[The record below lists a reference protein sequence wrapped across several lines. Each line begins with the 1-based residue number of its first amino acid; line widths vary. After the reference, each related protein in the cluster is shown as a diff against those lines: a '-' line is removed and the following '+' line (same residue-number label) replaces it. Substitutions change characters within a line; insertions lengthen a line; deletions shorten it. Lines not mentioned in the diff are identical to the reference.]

1 MITLNNIILH
11 LFSSN
16 IVQIVWC
23 LQQPKLRLSSI
34 YFLLPF
40 VVGPCKQTLA
50 LLLRLLALSGMAKLE
65 LPRLLLTSGMS
76 RLLVSRL
83 LSQTTSCNLCHF
95 WIWVFWFFI
104 TSSQWSLPVPRA
116 NMNPPRTV
124 NPRGLSANRT
134 VVFLIFFHVFNLDQ
148 NFVPRILMVFCYK
161 CKTGSVWI
169 SPKVVTISLVFKSI
183 SNKPYYSKEDYL

>member
-1 MITLNNIILH
+1 MICLNKLYWLLFDHTLNDIILH

-134 VVFLIFFHVFNLDQ
+134 VVFWHSFMFYIFNLDQ
-148 NFVPRILMVFCYK
+148 NFVPRILMVFCNMW
-161 CKTGSVWI
+161 KTESVWI
-169 SPKVVTISLVFKSI
+169 LRKS
-183 SNKPYYSKEDYL
+183 